1 MKCWR
6 DLSQECAGSNCPMW
20 MDGFDVPDLDEGS
33 GIGLNESKCAMV
45 LKEKIALYEGLMDIV
60 EIIRDM
66 EDRNDEDFFRM
77 LDEGFDETPRE
88 KSTKREDPSQNRLIP
103 IDESKQ
109 AQTPTDTAPRKKRG
123 KTGNAAGPV

>member
-1 MKCWR
+1 
-6 DLSQECAGSNCPMW
+6 MW
-20 MDGFDVPDLDEGS
+20 VEGFDVPDLDEGS

-66 EDRNDEDFFRM
+66 EDRNDEDLFRM